1 MSELTQMT
9 CEACRVDA
17 PTLTDVEVDEFIE
30 QIPNW
35 QIETRDGIKQ
45 LERAYQFKNFV
56 RALAFTNKVGELAE
70 SQVHHPALLT
80 EWGNVTVTWWSHK
93 IKGMHKNDFI
103 MSAKTDDIFAASS

>member
-56 RALAFTNKVGELAE
+56 SALAFTNKVGELAE
-70 SQVHHPALLT
+70 SQGHHPALLT
-80 EWGNVTVTWWSHK
+80 ATRPTTRPRSR
-93 IKGMHKNDFI
+93 
-103 MSAKTDDIFAASS
+103 